1 MSVLCAVKSSIPKTQ
16 HVSTGE
22 NKNSQMSIIMKDVNS
37 MWWCKDCQTWNGTE
51 LPACLKCE
59 RQRPL
64 LPVTVDNVPVKHS
77 KDVTLKHRVYAKTL
91 AALNKQ

>member
-1 MSVLCAVKSSIPKTQ
+1 MVRSL
-16 HVSTGE
+16 
-22 NKNSQMSIIMKDVNS
+22 KDVDS

-64 LPVTVDNVPVKHS
+64 LPVTVDNVPVKHA
-77 KDVTLKHRVYAKTL
+77 KDVKLTHRAKAKVRQL
-91 AALNKQ
+91 VDE